1 MYRYFDND
9 MTKFMI
15 KNKTDTW
22 KMDVNLLKGDH
33 EIWEIFKSII
43 TLYYCIA
50 KFGMYVEVSDEWLRF
65 IIKHEQVTLHYGNKD
80 KDSDND
86 DARW

>member
-22 KMDVNLLKGDH
+22 KMDVNLWKGDH
-33 EIWEIFKSII
+33 EIWENLKYYYSIL
-43 TLYYCIA
+43 LYIA
-50 KFGMYVEVSDEWLRF
+50 KFGMYVKVSDEWLR
-65 IIKHEQVTLHYGNKD
+65 KD
-80 KDSDND
+80 L
-86 DARW
+86 